1 MRKKAKEKGKIQRWK
16 QSLRTNY
23 YGISHLIFPVEVITV
38 CKLEYKL
45 LINKIVGK
53 ERMINLT
60 RNDRGRKLK

>member
-23 YGISHLIFPVEVITV
+23 YGISHPVEVITV